1 MTPQLEKVF
10 FNYVLQYK
18 KYFDIVKPHFF
29 RNSQIQFVYGVL
41 RNYILAQSDSK
52 IPTARQILDMVS
64 LEDKEGQITKEI
76 LKSILQVKLSE
87 YDEKNFL
94 EPKFNAWVLS
104 NRLKTGTVD
113 IIEETRN
120 LDQISDFDK
129 AIEAADRI
137 KSIVDEMSS
146 TNFVQD
152 DDMGSDFDDPENHV
166 QDSSKFKIKSGFET
180 LDHMLGGGWDIQTL
194 NCIMAETNNGKCCH
208 FVSKIVLKNKKNDK
222 MSIRDFGT
230 LFSEISKGD
239 YNLLSGKYDRPLYDK
254 FIEAYEVKDLQV
266 LTPNGWVDIEGIGKT
281 VEYDEWLIQTSG
293 GKELICADEHLV
305 YRCDNLN
312 FSDKKCDL
320 TELYT
325 KDLRCSDFIMT
336 KDGPEMIMDIRLT
349 GQKSHMYD
357 LQLSSGSNKQYYTND
372 ILSHNS
378 LWMQNF
384 AFKSADAGY
393 NVLYITLEMSERK
406 VMKRLGAMRLKIP
419 INDYDAVSK
428 DSEMINKRIKSLGS
442 IKEGGDIFD
451 KKVGKIFSKFWA
463 AGTAT
468 VSDFDYYLQKLRD
481 KKDIKIDL
489 IIVDYITLVAAPK
502 GLGGDNLYS
511 KGKSLAEGLRALGAK
526 YKCPVITGVQVAKD
540 AWNSSDIT
548 LESVPESK
556 AIAETADTFFAII
569 RTEEMKRQNIYR
581 FKLLKQRDGDF
592 LKSQIRLN
600 LNPTYLTLENDQF
613 LDQ

>member
-10 FNYVLQYK
+10 FNYILAYK
-18 KYFDIVKPHFF
+18 KYFELVKPFFF
-29 RNSQIQFVYGVL
+29 RNSEIQFVYGVI
-41 RNYILAQSDSK
+41 RNYILSSSDTK
-52 IPTARQILDMVS
+52 IPTPRQILDMIS
-64 LEDKEGQITKEI
+64 LEDKEGVITKEI
-76 LKSILQVKLSE
+76 LKSILQVDLKE
-87 YDEKNFL
+87 YDEKNFID
-94 EPKFNAWVLS
+94 PKFNAWVLS

-120 LDQISDFDK
+120 LDQIHDFDK
-129 AIEAADRI
+129 AIEAAERI
-137 KSIVDEMSS
+137 KLIVDEMSS

-152 DDMGSDFDDPENHV
+152 DDLGSDFDDPENHV

-194 NCIMAETNNGKCCH
+194 NCIMAETNNGK
-208 FVSKIVLKNKKNDK
+208 
-222 MSIRDFGT
+222 
-230 LFSEISKGD
+230 
-239 YNLLSGKYDRPLYDK
+239 
-254 FIEAYEVKDLQV
+254 
-266 LTPNGWVDIEGIGKT
+266 
-281 VEYDEWLIQTSG
+281 
-293 GKELICADEHLV
+293 
-305 YRCDNLN
+305 
-312 FSDKKCDL
+312 
-320 TELYT
+320 
-325 KDLRCSDFIMT
+325 
-336 KDGPEMIMDIRLT
+336 
-349 GQKSHMYD
+349 
-357 LQLSSGSNKQYYTND
+357 
-372 ILSHNS
+372 S

-384 AFKSADAGY
+384 AVKSADSGY

-419 INDYDAVSK
+419 INDYDTVSK
-428 DSEMINKRIKSLGS
+428 DTDMIKKRIKALGNT
-442 IKEGGDIFD
+442 KEGGDIFE
-451 KKVGKIFSKFWA
+451 KKVGKIYSKFWA

-468 VSDFDYYLQKLRD
+468 ISDFDYYLQKLKD

-502 GLGGDNLYS
+502 GVGADNLYS
-511 KGKSLAEGLRALGAK
+511 KGKALAEGLRALGAK

-569 RTEEMKRQNIYR
+569 RTEEMKRQNLFR

-600 LNPTYLTLENDQF
+600 LNSTYLTLENDQF